1 MSAANPDA
9 PLTGAAQTIDRQT
22 LTAIIWICFSVASLF
37 VALRLA
43 VRWRQNRSLLADDY
57 CILWAWACL
66 LTMSALQTRQLDA
79 LYYTTHLAAGRIP
92 VTAEAGPMTEELT
105 RWQFPII
112 KLFWT
117 VLWSVKAS
125 FMALFYRLVRP
136 FAVRRRLWYCVAVFA
151 SLAYVGCWL
160 ASTLTCSPPSDYFR
174 AGKCNSPHE
183 IWMQTFNVLYSTAV
197 DIASDLM
204 IMALPLTVLPSL
216 QLDARRKVGLG
227 VAFSLAVIIICVA
240 VVRMT
245 QIVRGGTVDLV
256 GLAIWGAVETAT
268 AVVVGSL
275 PPLKAL
281 LTRGVRKYHSS
292 AKKPSQR
299 YYAGGGHGSVP
310 GTTAGGAGGGGGV
323 GGGGYGPDTR
333 SRSVMV
339 TESIPLDDMHR
350 SSQMDGRIYVQRT
363 YETHVEHDNSS
374 REGDDDDEA
383 AIVKGKTKAWAA

>member
-1 MSAANPDA
+1 
-9 PLTGAAQTIDRQT
+9 
-22 LTAIIWICFSVASLF
+22 
-37 VALRLA
+37 
-43 VRWRQNRSLLADDY
+43 
-57 CILWAWACL
+57 
-66 LTMSALQTRQLDA
+66 
-79 LYYTTHLAAGRIP
+79 
-92 VTAEAGPMTEELT
+92 
-105 RWQFPII
+105 
-112 KLFWT
+112 
-117 VLWSVKAS
+117 
-125 FMALFYRLVRP
+125 
-136 FAVRRRLWYCVAVFA
+136 
-151 SLAYVGCWL
+151 
-160 ASTLTCSPPSDYFR
+160 
-174 AGKCNSPHE
+174 
-183 IWMQTFNVLYSTAV
+183 MQTFNVLYSTAV

-310 GTTAGGAGGGGGV
+310 GTTAGGAGGGGG
-323 GGGGYGPDTR
+323 YGPDTR